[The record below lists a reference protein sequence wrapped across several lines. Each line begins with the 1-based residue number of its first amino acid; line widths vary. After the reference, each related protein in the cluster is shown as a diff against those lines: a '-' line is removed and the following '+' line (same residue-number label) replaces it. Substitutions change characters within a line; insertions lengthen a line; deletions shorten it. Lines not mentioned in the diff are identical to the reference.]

1 MQRLRIMT
9 SVLLLGLAACGAS
22 DSSST
27 PGSDIPR
34 GGNVLLISLDT
45 LRADALSSYGNPH
58 LTSPVLD
65 KLAASGLRFE
75 EVLAQA
81 PNTATSHASLFTGVY
96 PWTHRVSNVSR
107 GDEKFYSLPD
117 DFVTL
122 AEAFDQQGYATA
134 AFTDGGPF
142 SPKWDLLQGFR
153 HTRNQLEG
161 AKAKVQEVLGHLDA
175 NADDERPWFVF
186 MHTYEVHQPYM
197 PPVEWAERFH
207 DGSYDGPLIQREKE
221 VRSELE
227 RAGRKT
233 LKGRVLVDGFED
245 FSEQDI
251 RYLWEMYLGAVA
263 YTDYQM
269 GLLFDGLRERG
280 LYDDTLIVITSDHG
294 EEFGEHGRFGHS
306 QVYHETLS
314 VPLLVHL
321 PEGSPAAWAGTVIP
335 ERVSLVDVHASLMDF
350 ADVSAPFEV
359 GYSVFEGLRT
369 GYFPERTSFAV
380 TTEGFNSDID
390 RGFFRLDRSAHSGD
404 RAVIMTQKNK
414 ADHRRLLDV
423 SGPTPVGQTA
433 TEFLASEILPKEGSS
448 ELTGS
453 DAHIAELHALVEE
466 VTVHMHTA
474 AEDRKAIIKDES
486 LLRASS
492 IDEATQS
499 EMEALG
505 YLDSDKD

>member
-1 MQRLRIMT
+1 M
-9 SVLLLGLAACGAS
+9 
-22 DSSST
+22 
-27 PGSDIPR
+27 
-34 GGNVLLISLDT
+34 LLISLDT

-58 LTSPVLD
+58 QTSPVLD

-75 EVLAQA
+75 EVLSQA
-81 PNTATSHASLFTGVY
+81 ANTATSHASLFTGVF

-122 AEAFDQQGYATA
+122 SEAFAQQGYATA

-142 SPKWDLLQGFR
+142 SPKWDLLQGFE
-153 HTRNQLEG
+153 HTRNQMEG
-161 AKAKVQEVLGHLDA
+161 AAAKVQEVLTHLDA
-175 NADDERPWFVF
+175 NANDERPWFIF

-197 PPVEWAERFH
+197 PPVDWAGRFH
-207 DGSYDGPLIQREKE
+207 DGTYDGPLIERENK
-221 VRSELE
+221 VRTELD

-233 LKGRVLVDGFED
+233 LKGRVLVEGFED
-245 FSEQDI
+245 FNEQDI

-280 LYDDTLIVITSDHG
+280 LYDDTLVIITSDHG

-321 PEGSPAAWAGTVIP
+321 PEGSPADWAGTVIP

-350 ADVSAPFEV
+350 ADVPAPFEV
-359 GYSVFEGLRT
+359 GYSFFEGLRS
-369 GYFPERTSFAV
+369 GSFPERTSFAE

-390 RGFFRLDRSAHSGD
+390 RGFYRLDRSAHSGD
-404 RAVIMTQKNK
+404 RAVILTQSGQG
-414 ADHRRLLDV
+414 DHRRLLDV
-423 SGPTPVGQTA
+423 SEPTTMGKAASAPI
-433 TEFLASEILPKEGSS
+433 ASELILKTGGSD
-448 ELTGS
+448 LTGT
-453 DAHIAELHALVEE
+453 DAQIAELHALVEE
-466 VTVHMHTA
+466 VTVHLHAA
-474 AEDRKAIIKDES
+474 AEDRKAIIKDEG
-486 LLRASS
+486 LLGASS

-505 YLDSDKD
+505 YLDSEKD